1 MDKEK
6 GRNTGYIQGIVN
18 IGVLKRLG
26 RFYLD
31 YRINWDKYTV
41 AQPGLVQN
49 KS

>member
-1 MDKEK
+1 MEKEK

-18 IGVLKRLG
+18 TGALIRLG

-31 YRINWDKYTV
+31 DCINWDKYTV